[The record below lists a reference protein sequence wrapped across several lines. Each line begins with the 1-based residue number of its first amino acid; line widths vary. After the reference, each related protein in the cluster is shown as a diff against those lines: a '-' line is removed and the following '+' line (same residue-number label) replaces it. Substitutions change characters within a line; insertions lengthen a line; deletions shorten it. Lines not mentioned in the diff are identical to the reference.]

1 MFSDPVFVTFA
12 ALTTPV
18 HCPAGIA
25 KEVGGLHA
33 GQVINMCKLP
43 APSGGFDVCLA
54 YIAALSDALVGAS
67 GSGGAKKNICP
78 AGNAALGSDKEAAH
92 LLIEEIRRDQNSQE
106 ARPAAQVMSE
116 ALSRKYPCH

>member
-54 YIAALSDALVGAS
+54 YIAALRDALVGAS
-67 GSGGAKKNICP
+67 GSGGAKDFICP